1 MLVCAPYPRFTL
13 GSGERLPWI
22 ISKDTS
28 LRKTLG
34 AWQKVFGSKKIK
46 AEVEGAT
53 QEVLT
58 PRKARNSWRGQLNR
72 RAARSVL
79 SRSERRAEHGAPFRR
94 LLRVLARARQATSAL
109 LVTRKPRP
117 PWHMA
122 LPAFRHSRVHVVAPA
137 TIPQHHLSAFPAQM
151 RHAEKGEGPHVAGGC
166 RASGYAD

>member
-72 RAARSVL
+72 RAALSVL
-79 SRSERRAEHGAPFRR
+79 SDRNDALSTARRSESSF
-94 LLRVLARARQATSAL
+94 AL
-109 LVTRKPRP
+109 SLELGR
-117 PWHMA
+117 
-122 LPAFRHSRVHVVAPA
+122 
-137 TIPQHHLSAFPAQM
+137 
-151 RHAEKGEGPHVAGGC
+151 
-166 RASGYAD
+166 